1 MSDLLDYITP
11 DAEMK
16 AREAQKKQARAKVE
30 LVILIMFLV
39 SFVLACTENSLFL
52 YSLKEKLVQI
62 GRL

>member
-30 LVILIMFLV
+30 LVILIMFPV
-39 SFVLACTENSLFL
+39 SFVLSCTENSLFL